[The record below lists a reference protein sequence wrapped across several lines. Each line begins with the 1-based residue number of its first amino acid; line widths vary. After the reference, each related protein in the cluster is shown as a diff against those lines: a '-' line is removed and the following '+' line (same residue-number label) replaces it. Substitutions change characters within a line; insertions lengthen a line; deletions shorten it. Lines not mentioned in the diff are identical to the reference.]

1 MAEAAHPAHPPA
13 RRRAMPAS
21 VELHALHGLPHVQAG
36 DDLAALT
43 LAALDRQQLALRDGD
58 ILVFAQ
64 KIVSKAEGRRVDLAG
79 IVPSP
84 RAVELAAAVA
94 KDARLVELI
103 LRESVRVVR
112 QRVNVL
118 IVEHRLGFV
127 MANAGIDQ
135 SNVEHGGGEF
145 ALLLPADP
153 DASAEAL
160 RAQIAA
166 RCGVAPGIVIND
178 SFGRPWRRGA
188 VGVAIGCAGVTAV
201 RDLRGAPDLFG
212 RALRV
217 TDVGVADEIAS
228 AASMVMGQAGE
239 GLPVVLVRGLA
250 PGGPAQPAQ
259 ALVRSPQ
266 EDLFR

>member
-1 MAEAAHPAHPPA
+1 
-13 RRRAMPAS
+13 MPAP
-21 VELHALHGLPHVQAG
+21 VELHALHGLPHVQPG
-36 DDLAALT
+36 DDLAALV
-43 LAALDRQQLALRDGD
+43 LAALDRQRLTLREGD
-58 ILVFAQ
+58 VLVFAQ
-64 KIVSKAEGRRVDLAG
+64 KIVSKAEGRLVDLASV
-79 IVPSP
+79 VPSQ
-84 RAVELAAAVA
+84 RAQDLAVAVA
-94 KDARLVELI
+94 KDPRLVELI
-103 LRESVRVVR
+103 LRESVRIVR
-112 QRVNVL
+112 HRVNVL

-135 SNVEHGGGEF
+135 SNVDHGGAEQ
-145 ALLLPADP
+145 ALLLPVNP

-160 RAQIAA
+160 RAEFTA
-166 RCGVAPGIVIND
+166 RCGVAPGVVIND

-188 VGVAIGCAGVTAV
+188 VGVAIGCSGVAAV

-212 RALRV
+212 RQLRV

-250 PGGPAQPAQ
+250 PAGPAQAAQ
-259 ALVRSPQ
+259 ALVRAPQ

>member
-1 MAEAAHPAHPPA
+1 MHAP
-13 RRRAMPAS
+13 
-21 VELHALHGLPHVQAG
+21 VELHALHGLPPVRPG

-43 LAALDRQQLALRDGD
+43 LAALDRQRLTLRDAD
-58 ILVFAQ
+58 VLVFAQ
-64 KIVSKAEGRRVDLAG
+64 KIVSKAEGRLVDLTG
-79 IVPSP
+79 VTPSQ
-84 RAVELAAAVA
+84 RAQDLAVAVA

-112 QRVNVL
+112 HRVNVL

-135 SNVEHGGGEF
+135 SNVDQSGAEM
-145 ALLLPADP
+145 ALLLPENP

-160 RAQIAA
+160 RADLTLRSGAA
-166 RCGVAPGIVIND
+166 VGVVIND

-188 VGVAIGCAGVTAV
+188 VGVAIGCAGVAAL

-212 RALRV
+212 RKLRV
-217 TDVGVADEIAS
+217 TDVGAADEIAS

-250 PGGPAQPAQ
+250 PTGPAQPAQ
-259 ALVRSPQ
+259 ALVRARQ

>member
-1 MAEAAHPAHPPA
+1 
-13 RRRAMPAS
+13 MPAP
-21 VELHALHGLPHVQAG
+21 VELHALHGLPHVRPG
-36 DDLAALT
+36 DDLAALV
-43 LAALDRQQLALRDGD
+43 LAALDRQRLTLQPGD
-58 ILVFAQ
+58 VLVLAQ
-64 KIVSKAEGRRVDLAG
+64 KIVSKAEGRLVDLASV
-79 IVPSP
+79 VPSQ
-84 RAVELAAAVA
+84 RALDLAIAVA

-112 QRVNVL
+112 HRVNVL

-135 SNVEHGGGEF
+135 SNVDHGGAEQ
-145 ALLLPADP
+145 ALLLPLNP

-160 RAQIAA
+160 RREIGA
-166 RCGVAPGIVIND
+166 RCGVAPGVVIND

-188 VGVAIGCAGVTAV
+188 VGVAIGCAGVAAV
-201 RDLRGAPDLFG
+201 RDLRGEPDLFG
-212 RALRV
+212 RQLRV

-250 PGGPAQPAQ
+250 HTGPAQPAQ
-259 ALVRSPQ
+259 ALVRAPQ

>member
-1 MAEAAHPAHPPA
+1 MTALSAPAAAA
-13 RRRAMPAS
+13 LA
-21 VELHALHGLPHVQAG
+21 LHALAGLPPVRAG

-43 LAALDRQQLALRDGD
+43 LAALDAQGLALRDGD
-58 ILVFAQ
+58 VLVFAQ
-64 KIVSKAEGRRVDLAG
+64 KIVSKSEGRSVALAA
-79 IVPSP
+79 VEPSP
-84 RAVELAAAVA
+84 RAVELAAAVQ

-112 QRVNVL
+112 HRVNVL

-135 SNVEHGGGEF
+135 SNVDHGDGER

-153 DASAEAL
+153 DASAERL
-160 RAQIAA
+160 RAQLAA
-166 RCGVAPGIVIND
+166 RSGAAVGIVVND

-188 VGVAIGCAGVTAV
+188 VGVAIGCAGIASV

-212 RALRV
+212 RRLRV

-228 AASMVMGQAGE
+228 AASLLMGQADE
-239 GLPVVLVRGLA
+239 GLPVVLVRGLSPA
-250 PGGPAQPAQ
+250 LVPGGSAGQPART
-259 ALVRSPQ
+259 LVRAAQ

>member
-1 MAEAAHPAHPPA
+1 
-13 RRRAMPAS
+13 MPAP
-21 VELHALHGLPHVQAG
+21 VELHALHGMPPVRPG

-43 LAALDRQQLALRDGD
+43 LAALDRQRLALRHGD
-58 ILVFAQ
+58 VLVFAQ
-64 KIVSKAEGRRVDLAG
+64 KVVSKAEGRHVDLAG

-84 RAVELAAAVA
+84 GALELAAAVA

-112 QRVNVL
+112 HRVNVL

-135 SNVEHGGGEF
+135 SNVEHGEGEF
-145 ALLLPADP
+145 ALLLPKDP
-153 DASAEAL
+153 DASAAVL
-160 RAQIAA
+160 RSELGG
-166 RCGVAPGIVIND
+166 RCGVAPGVVIND

-188 VGVAIGCAGVTAV
+188 VGVAIGCAGVAAV
-201 RDLRGAPDLFG
+201 RDLRGEPDLFG
-212 RALRV
+212 RRLRV
-217 TDVGVADEIAS
+217 TEVGVADEIAS

-250 PGGPAQPAQ
+250 PNGPAQPAQ
-259 ALVRSPQ
+259 TLVRAAK

>member
-1 MAEAAHPAHPPA
+1 MSAAPPA
-13 RRRAMPAS
+13 PI
-21 VELHALHGLPHVQAG
+21 ELHALHGLPPVKPG
-36 DDLAALT
+36 DDLAALV
-43 LAALDRQQLALRDGD
+43 LAALDRQRLVLRTGD
-58 ILVFAQ
+58 VLVVAQ
-64 KIVSKAEGRRVDLAG
+64 KIVSKAEGRLVDLASV
-79 IVPSP
+79 VPSQ
-84 RAVELAAAVA
+84 RAQDLALAVA

-112 QRVNVL
+112 HRLNVL

-135 SNVEHGGGEF
+135 SNVDHAGAEM
-145 ALLLPADP
+145 ALLLPENP

-160 RAQIAA
+160 RTEFAA
-166 RCGVAPGIVIND
+166 RCGASVGLVIND

-188 VGVAIGCAGVTAV
+188 VGVAIGCAGVAAV

-212 RALRV
+212 RKLRV

-250 PGGPAQPAQ
+250 DTGLALPAK

>member
-1 MAEAAHPAHPPA
+1 M
-13 RRRAMPAS
+13 RPAS
-21 VELHALHGLPHVQAG
+21 PAPVELHALHGLPRVQPG

-43 LAALDRQQLALRDGD
+43 LAALDRQRLALQPGD
-58 ILVFAQ
+58 VLVYAQ
-64 KIVSKAEGRRVDLAG
+64 KIVSKAEGRIVDLAS
-79 IVPSP
+79 VEPSA
-84 RAVELAAAVA
+84 RAQELAVAVA

-112 QRVNVL
+112 HRTNVL
-118 IVEHRLGFV
+118 IVEHRLGYV

-135 SNVEHGGGEF
+135 SNVDHDGTER
-145 ALLLPADP
+145 ALLLPENP
-153 DASAEAL
+153 DASAAAL
-160 RAQIAA
+160 RTELAA
-166 RCGVAPGIVIND
+166 RSGVAVGVIVND

-188 VGVAIGCAGVTAV
+188 VGVALGCAGVAAV
-201 RDLRGAPDLFG
+201 RDLRGTPDLYG
-212 RALRV
+212 RRLRV

-250 PGGPAQPAQ
+250 DTGPPQTAQ
-259 ALVRSPQ
+259 ALLRSPQ